1 MRPPS
6 HRLASGR
13 RRWACPPRS
22 STLTTLLKTQ
32 GDTHKATHKA
42 LNVRPKKKKKKDA
55 EKNYRKEGVVL
66 AGPLVPFWLQARAN
80 LCLVLCSE
88 KVVFQTGIYCPQ
100 RQYEA
105 MKRALAHQPLLD
117 PQSYGGTKMV
127 AIRSFMPPTLLKQLH
142 LLPVQVSC
150 SLVGNYWRQTMRSG
164 QSE

>member
-1 MRPPS
+1 MSTKILHLDNPTQDS
-6 HRLASGR
+6 R
-13 RRWACPPRS
+13 RHTQS
-22 STLTTLLKTQ
+22 NTQ
-32 GDTHKATHKA
+32 GLECKA
-42 LNVRPKKKKKKDA
+42 KKKKKDA
-55 EKNYRKEGVVL
+55 EKSYRKEGVVL